1 LVVQVFSG
9 VAARNATVRLLPGRG
24 HEIHRWS
31 RGEEGSVADWD
42 RKGARVMSAELL
54 NNDSDEEAAMENP
67 TAEAGGHKER
77 SLETIILNQTS
88 MMYALDALVER
99 IDAQHREITDIRNAL
114 LRLGVT
120 RGAEP
125 VAASQSSGQWPAEQ
139 QFHLKN
145 GILTSEHFLK
155 LLVGPSVGVSVVFAG
170 IPVRI
175 QEAEAIVNLGY
186 QVVIYDGAQSGAESI
201 QDGGIPVI
209 AERAALLNLLR
220 EREVPERGLVI
231 VGSAAEAVEATA
243 KQLSEFPIRALALR
257 RRSESVWRPENF
269 HSGFAMADGG
279 GANSLR
285 TIFWF
290 KGEKIPPAVETWCR
304 KWHASRFEAL

>member
-1 LVVQVFSG
+1 
-9 VAARNATVRLLPGRG
+9 
-24 HEIHRWS
+24 
-31 RGEEGSVADWD
+31 
-42 RKGARVMSAELL
+42 MSAEFL
-54 NNDSDEEAAMENP
+54 NEETAAASDCAV
-67 TAEAGGHKER
+67 AEAGGQKER

-88 MMYALDALVER
+88 IMYALDALVER
-99 IDAQHREITDIRNAL
+99 IDAQHKEIADIRSAL
-114 LRLGVT
+114 LRTGAI

-125 VAASQSSGQWPAEQ
+125 AAASQSSGQWPAEQ

-155 LLVGPSVGVSVVFAG
+155 LLIGPSVGVAIVFAG
-170 IPVRI
+170 MPTRI

-186 QVVIYDGAQSGAESI
+186 QVVIYDGSQPGAEAI

-209 AERAALLNLLR
+209 AENSALLELLR

-231 VGSAAEAVEATA
+231 VGNAAEAVESTA
-243 KQLSEFPIRALALR
+243 KQLFEFPIRALALR
-257 RRSESVWRPENF
+257 RRSNSVWRPQNF

-285 TIFWF
+285 TVFWF
-290 KGEKIPPAVETWCR
+290 KSEKIPSALETWCR
-304 KWHASRFEAL
+304 KWHASRFEPM